1 MLGYEDDE
9 DFEAGSLYPPP
20 LSPQQPLQPLH
31 HGKKTAEVI
40 HIVTEDESDRGDTIS
55 PAPPLAYIH
64 NQSIPEL
71 VMEEESSG
79 NLQQLTGMYIVYC
92 CHTVVI
98 GKILSLLWL

>member
-20 LSPQQPLQPLH
+20 LSPQQPLQPLLH

-40 HIVTEDESDRGDTIS
+40 HIVTEDESDGGDAIS
-55 PAPPLAYIH
+55 AAPPLAYID

-71 VMEEESSG
+71 VMEDEASG
-79 NLQQLTGMYIVYC
+79 NLQHVTGMYIVNC
-92 CHTVVI
+92 CRSDDRR
-98 GKILSLLWL
+98 KY